1 MKKNIFRIGIFMVLT
16 IAFAIIMPKV
26 TFAATIDSI
35 DITVPEPV
43 IGEKLTTDASK
54 IQVTDEKNNNWII
67 NQIDWYN
74 DQETQLNN
82 NEACNATDKY
92 KVEIEILKPLDIDE
106 LNANPS
112 ISFNGKELKKLED
125 YTMGE
130 RILDNVSYQ
139 SIIVTYNFGHA
150 KVQKE
155 ISKIEI
161 TTPTPVIGKKL
172 DTNIS
177 NYQVK
182 IDGNEILKIEDVEW
196 LSEDY
201 QKLDSD
207 TVEEGKKYVTSVHF
221 KVPNKYGMNSN
232 VVITVNGEQLHFENM
247 ASNEF
252 NYATAGD
259 DNFDD
264 AFVCKV
270 MEAKKED
277 KEEPTEEI
285 KEESKQEENENSKA
299 EEENKNEEPT
309 ANQTE
314 LKNPKTG
321 DTIVTT
327 LSILTLSVIGLAF
340 TINNIKKQ
348 NK

>member
-1 MKKNIFRIGIFMVLT
+1 MVLT

-82 NEACNATDKY
+82 NEACNTTDKY

-150 KVQKE
+150 K
-155 ISKIEI
+155 I
-161 TTPTPVIGKKL
+161 
-172 DTNIS
+172 
-177 NYQVK
+177 
-182 IDGNEILKIEDVEW
+182 
-196 LSEDY
+196 
-201 QKLDSD
+201 
-207 TVEEGKKYVTSVHF
+207 
-221 KVPNKYGMNSN
+221 
-232 VVITVNGEQLHFENM
+232 
-247 ASNEF
+247 
-252 NYATAGD
+252 
-259 DNFDD
+259 
-264 AFVCKV
+264 
-270 MEAKKED
+270 
-277 KEEPTEEI
+277 
-285 KEESKQEENENSKA
+285 
-299 EEENKNEEPT
+299 
-309 ANQTE
+309 
-314 LKNPKTG
+314 
-321 DTIVTT
+321 
-327 LSILTLSVIGLAF
+327 
-340 TINNIKKQ
+340 
-348 NK
+348 